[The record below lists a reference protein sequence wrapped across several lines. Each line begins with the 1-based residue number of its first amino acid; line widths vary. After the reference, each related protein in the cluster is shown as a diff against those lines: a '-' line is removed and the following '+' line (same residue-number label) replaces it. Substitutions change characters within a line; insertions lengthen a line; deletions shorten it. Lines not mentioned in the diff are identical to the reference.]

1 MCSQLVAVAA
11 IVAFVAAAVAAA
23 AFAEVRQEAVEV
35 DLLARPT
42 QQLVDGL
49 E

>member
-1 MCSQLVAVAA
+1 MAVAA
-11 IVAFVAAAVAAA
+11 TVAFAAFVAAAVAAA

-35 DLLARPT
+35 DLLARPM